1 MYYDYKSKWSWYKKV
16 VLDLSLVTIV
26 VAVVVMAKANV
37 DHTKARIT
45 EMAQKQM
52 LTEQR
57 LSYWQT
63 YWKAREESQQYVE
76 DKEESIK

>member
-1 MYYDYKSKWSWYKKV
+1 MSYEYESRWVWYKKV
-16 VLDLSLVTIV
+16 FLDLSLVTIV
-26 VAVVVMAKANV
+26 LAVVVMAKANI
-37 DHTKARIT
+37 DHVEARIT
-45 EMAQKQM
+45 EMAQEQM